1 MLKAGFAVVL
11 PRGIA
16 AAPNER
22 GSSVG
27 ALVQELFR
35 FDLYKR
41 SQGKIARQVTFAAL
55 AVIIVMAAWC
65 MSDYYKGRVGSTWW
79 SVAFVP
85 AVVLLAGLWI
95 SFRAVQLPSFADFLI
110 SVEAEMNKVSWPTW
124 TELVRSSI
132 VVILMIFFLA
142 AILFF
147 YDFAWKFLL
156 ERVLHLK

>member
-1 MLKAGFAVVL
+1 M
-11 PRGIA
+11 
-16 AAPNER
+16 
-22 GSSVG
+22 G
-27 ALVQELFR
+27 AIVQELFR

-55 AVIIVMAAWC
+55 AIIIALGAWC
-65 MSDYYKGRVGSTWW
+65 LNDYYTGKGASEVWRIV
-79 SVAFVP
+79 VP
-85 AVVLLAGLWI
+85 LVVLIGGLWL
-95 SFRAVQLPSFADFLI
+95 SFRIVQLPSFADFLI
-110 SVEAEMNKVSWPTW
+110 SVEAEMNKVAWPTW
-124 TELVRSSI
+124 TELFRSSM

>member
-1 MLKAGFAVVL
+1 M
-11 PRGIA
+11 
-16 AAPNER
+16 
-22 GSSVG
+22 G
-27 ALVQELFR
+27 AFVQELFR

-55 AVIIVMAAWC
+55 AIIVALAAWC
-65 MSDYYKGRVGSTWW
+65 LNDYYAGRVGSSKF
-79 SVAFVP
+79 SVYALP
-85 AVVLLAGLWI
+85 LIVLVAGLWI
-95 SFRAVQLPSFADFLI
+95 SFRVVQLPSFADFLI

-124 TELVRSSI
+124 TELIRSSI
-132 VVILMIFFLA
+132 VVILMIFILA